1 MRDQKGAN
9 PTTRAATSSPGT
21 IGTKEELGSFHFRFA
36 LNEARYWSYFRQ
48 KFSMNT
54 KQLFDLTGRVAIV
67 TGGSVGLGRQMA
79 EGLAEMG
86 TNLVLCARKKERCEQ
101 AAEELKQLGVKTL
114 ALTCDVKNPDQIRS
128 VVEETISQFGRIDI
142 LINNAGTSWGAP
154 VEEMRLEQ
162 WNKVIET
169 NLTGT
174 FLFSQAVGR
183 VMVPQRRGKILNIAS
198 VAGLR
203 GAPPEFQAIGY
214 HASKGGVIAFTKD
227 LACKWGIHN
236 IQVNAI
242 APGWFPTNMS
252 QVVIERNKDAFLG
265 KIPLRRFGNEH
276 DLKGAAVYLSS
287 DASDYVTGHVLV
299 VDGGQTA

>member
-1 MRDQKGAN
+1 
-9 PTTRAATSSPGT
+9 
-21 IGTKEELGSFHFRFA
+21 
-36 LNEARYWSYFRQ
+36 
-48 KFSMNT
+48 MNV

-67 TGGSVGLGRQMA
+67 TGGATGLGRQMA
-79 EGLAEMG
+79 EGLSEMG
-86 TNLVLCARKKERCEQ
+86 ANLVLCASKKDRCLQ
-101 AAEELKQLGVKTL
+101 AAEDLQRLGVKTL
-114 ALTCDVKNPDQIRS
+114 ALACDVRNPADIHN
-128 VVEETISQFGRIDI
+128 VVDATMAQFGRVDI

-174 FLFSQAVGR
+174 FLFSQAVGKI
-183 VMVPQRRGKILNIAS
+183 MIGQHRGKIINIAS

-203 GAPPEFQAIGY
+203 GASAEFQAIGY
-214 HASKGGVIAFTKD
+214 HASKGGVIIFTKD

-236 IQVNAI
+236 IQVNSI

-252 QVVIERNKDAFLG
+252 QVLIERNKETFL
-265 KIPLRRFGNEH
+265 KTIPLRRFGNDH
-276 DLKGAAVYLSS
+276 DLKGAAVFLAS
-287 DASDYVTGHVLV
+287 DASDFVNGHVLV

>member
-1 MRDQKGAN
+1 
-9 PTTRAATSSPGT
+9 
-21 IGTKEELGSFHFRFA
+21 
-36 LNEARYWSYFRQ
+36 
-48 KFSMNT
+48 MNT
-54 KQLFDLTGRVAIV
+54 RKLFDLTGRVAII

-86 TNLVLCARKKERCEQ
+86 ASLVLCARKKERCEQ
-101 AAEELKQLGVKTL
+101 AAKELQSIGVETL
-114 ALTCDVKNPDQIRS
+114 ALGCDVKDPASIRS
-128 VVEETISQFGRIDI
+128 VVEAAISKFGRIDV

-154 VEEMRLEQ
+154 VEEMRLEH

-174 FLFSQAVGR
+174 FLFAQAVGKCL
-183 VMVPQRRGKILNIAS
+183 VNQGKGKIINIAS
-198 VAGLR
+198 VAGIC
-203 GAPPEFQAIGY
+203 GAPPDFQAIGY

-252 QVVIERNKDAFLG
+252 AAVIEKNKEAFLK
-265 KIPLRRFGNEH
+265 KIPLGRFGNED
-276 DLKGAAVYLSS
+276 DLKGAAVFLAS
-287 DASDYVTGHVLV
+287 DASNYVTGHVLV

>member
-1 MRDQKGAN
+1 
-9 PTTRAATSSPGT
+9 
-21 IGTKEELGSFHFRFA
+21 
-36 LNEARYWSYFRQ
+36 
-48 KFSMNT
+48 MNVR
-54 KQLFDLTGRVAIV
+54 QLFDLTGRVAII
-67 TGGSVGLGRQMA
+67 TGGSIGLGRQMA
-79 EGLAEMG
+79 QGLAEMG
-86 TNLVLCARKKERCEQ
+86 ANLVLCARKKERCEQ
-101 AAEELKQLGVKTL
+101 AAAELQNIGVKTL
-114 ALTCDVKNPDQIRS
+114 ALGCDVKNPADVQA
-128 VVEETISQFGRIDI
+128 VVAAAMAQFGRIDI

-154 VEEMRLEQ
+154 VEEMHLEH

-174 FLFSQAVGR
+174 FLFSQAAGKF
-183 VMVPQRRGKILNIAS
+183 MVPQRRGKIINIAS

-236 IQVNAI
+236 IQVNSI

-252 QVVIERNKDAFLG
+252 QVVIERNKEDFLK
-265 KIPLRRFGNEH
+265 KIPVRRFGNDH
-276 DLKGAAVYLSS
+276 DLKGAAVFLAS